1 MPRSLIWLAAAA
13 LAVAADAFVVQ
24 PRHPAVSSL
33 TAKFDKEGHHI
44 TINPME
50 GYKGVDVERAR
61 ECAENFGECS
71 VEEIEQ
77 LKNSKYKRCWKGA
90 RRGHTIMDRD
100 CSDPFVRKSCQ

>member
-13 LAVAADAFVVQ
+13 LTVAADAFVVQ
-24 PRHPAVSSL
+24 PRHHHAVSSL
-33 TAKFDKEGHHI
+33 TAAAAKFDKEGHHI

-61 ECAENFGECS
+61 ECAEHFGKCS

-77 LKNSKYKRCWKGA
+77 LKNSK
-90 RRGHTIMDRD
+90 
-100 CSDPFVRKSCQ
+100 